1 MIPKTDI
8 TIVAPTG
15 EVRSKAKAV
24 LSSDLAVVHDGK
36 AVISVGDEIRRI
48 LPNGQEE
55 VFDVIDPTFYPGMG
69 HIGPHYQVKIAR
81 KGTFA
86 PRTGGNYTV
95 HVTGDNS
102 RVNIASLDQS
112 TNIVTTNNVFQQLR
126 DALASEGEGTKST
139 SDLLRLITE
148 MEKNKGS
155 SGFGAA
161 YQKFIA
167 AAGDHMKIIGPFIPL
182 LAKFFSGGHV

>member
-1 MIPKTDI
+1 MIPKSEI
-8 TIVAPTG
+8 TIVSPTG

-24 LSSDLAVVHDGK
+24 LSSDLAVIHDGN

-55 VFDVIDPTFYPGMG
+55 VFDVIDPTFYQGMG
-69 HIGPHYQVKIAR
+69 HIGAHYQVKIAR

-86 PRTGGNYTV
+86 PHTGGNYTV

-112 TNIVTTNNVFQQLR
+112 TNVVTTNNVFQQLR
-126 DALASEGEGTKST
+126 DALAGDGEGTKST
-139 SDLLRLITE
+139 SELLKLVTE
-148 MEKNKGS
+148 MEKNQKNP
-155 SGFGAA
+155 GFGAA

-182 LAKFFSGGHV
+182 LAKLF